1 MIEMVEMNEG
11 IENEDE
17 FAFLDVIRAIGEGR
31 LKMIDGNSLL
41 KDMLSSCNPN
51 EEEKIE
57 FEKDIQDVIKRAL
70 QMKKEVTSEYAQQY
84 EAHKE
89 VHKKDACTKVEYLNE
104 GYLDEDLILN
114 ESILIEKG
122 TNFNVEKKISED
134 KFLIR
139 FGEHTVV
146 YEGIRIKNPSIT
158 LRISKE
164 VYEKI
169 AMVKAP
175 KYLKSLSLL
184 TEKELI
190 TNEYLVEGLK
200 VKVVSRE
207 NLVKQLMD
215 KYNLYS
221 EDKITIQN
229 VIEDNL
235 TTNYVLVDEVMKNLG
250 FSLVGEISK
259 IYLK

>member
-1 MIEMVEMNEG
+1 MIEMVEMNEKG

-31 LKMIDGNSLL
+31 LKMIDGNKLL

-57 FEKDIQDVIKRAL
+57 FEKDIQEVIKGAL

-89 VHKKDACTKVEYLNE
+89 DACTKVEYLNE

-122 TNFNVEKKISED
+122 TNFNIEKKISED

-169 AMVKAP
+169 AMVKTP

-184 TEKELI
+184 TEKELR

>member
-1 MIEMVEMNEG
+1 MIEMVEMNEKG

-31 LKMIDGNSLL
+31 LKMIDGNKLL

-57 FEKDIQDVIKRAL
+57 FEKDIQEVIKGAL

-89 VHKKDACTKVEYLNE
+89 DACTKVEYLNE

-169 AMVKAP
+169 AMVKVP

-184 TEKELI
+184 TENELI

-200 VKVVSRE
+200 VKVISRE

-235 TTNYVLVDEVMKNLG
+235 ITNYVLVDEVMKNLG

>member
-1 MIEMVEMNEG
+1 MIEMVEMNEKG

-31 LKMIDGNSLL
+31 LKMIDGNKLL

-57 FEKDIQDVIKRAL
+57 FEKDIQEVIKGAL

-89 VHKKDACTKVEYLNE
+89 DACTKVEYLNE

-169 AMVKAP
+169 AMVKVP

-184 TEKELI
+184 TENELI

-200 VKVVSRE
+200 IKVISRE

-229 VIEDNL
+229 VIEDDL

>member
-1 MIEMVEMNEG
+1 MIEMVEMNEKG

-31 LKMIDGNSLL
+31 LKMIDGNKLL

-57 FEKDIQDVIKRAL
+57 FEKDIQEVIKGAL

-89 VHKKDACTKVEYLNE
+89 DACTKVEYLNE

-122 TNFNVEKKISED
+122 TSFNLEKKISED

-169 AMVKAP
+169 AMVKVP

-184 TEKELI
+184 TENELI

-200 VKVVSRE
+200 VKVISRE

-235 TTNYVLVDEVMKNLG
+235 ITNYVLVDEVMKNLG